1 MLSKALTAEQA
12 PLQVPVLYW
21 VYSQWIWCW
30 PPSPLLT
37 LLPLAAFES
46 FLPLTTISHW
56 RLWKCL
62 VGTYFSLISSQGCL
76 NQKRLWA
83 ISYHC
88 WTIVQLVL
96 HPLTDL
102 SEDLR
107 GKLWQWKK
115 LHMRMWG
122 RGCPSQC
129 LQEVTTTSHRLAKGS
144 QGINLGLNRV
154 NVLHYK
160 ICVNTVN
167 GTECVSSIYISYC
180 TVCCSISIWIKK
192 ASNSTHL
199 RQKARCRESVF
210 KQDKRV
216 LMKTKS
222 PEWVCYKE
230 KLCLWKGFYVSL
242 KPGVA
247 AFIPA
252 PQPVWYWYVWVV
264 FESLALSSDR

>member
-1 MLSKALTAEQA
+1 MNLVLASLSSPDFTA
-12 PLQVPVLYW
+12 
-21 VYSQWIWCW
+21 SCCIWEF
-30 PPSPLLT
+30 PSTHYYLT
-37 LLPLAAFES
+37 LKTMEMFSWHL
-46 FLPLTTISHW
+46 FLTDI
-56 RLWKCL
+56 
-62 VGTYFSLISSQGCL
+62 FSGVSQPEEAMNNFVSL
-76 NQKRLWA
+76 LD
-83 ISYHC
+83 HF
-88 WTIVQLVL
+88 VQLVL

-107 GKLWQWKK
+107 GKLWQWQK

-192 ASNSTHL
+192 ASNSTYL